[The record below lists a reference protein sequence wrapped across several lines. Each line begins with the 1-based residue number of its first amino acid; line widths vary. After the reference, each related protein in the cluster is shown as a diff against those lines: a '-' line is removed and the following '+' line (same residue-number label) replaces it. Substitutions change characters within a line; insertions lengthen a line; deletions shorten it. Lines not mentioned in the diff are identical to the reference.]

1 MANDANSPK
10 VTIDAD
16 VAAWV
21 SSILFPPPDSGRTGV
36 TVNAGDPDFDAAAAM
51 ISRARKQLGV

>member
-1 MANDANSPK
+1 MSEAK

-16 VAAWV
+16 IAAWV
-21 SSILFPPPDSGRTGV
+21 AGILFPPPDSGRQGV
-36 TVNAGDPDFDAAAAM
+36 TVNAGDPDFDQAAAI